1 MFIKAL
7 VIFPSTDIGNLHLS
21 ASKAELANT
30 TQSEIV

>member
-1 MFIKAL
+1 MLVKAL
-7 VIFPSTDIGNLHLS
+7 VIFQSTDIGNLNLS